1 LRRKQK
7 GKKFIAYNKSF
18 GTSSMKW
25 HIEFEHVKLLTTYV
39 AKVFAIENVGGS
51 QSMTN
56 EGGRSCMEPTKK
68 CPKIEHV

>member
-1 LRRKQK
+1 LIEKETK
-7 GKKFIAYNKSF
+7 EKKIMAYNKPL

-39 AKVFAIENVGGS
+39 VEVFAIENIGGS
-51 QSMTN
+51 QSMIN

-68 CPKIEHV
+68 CPKIE